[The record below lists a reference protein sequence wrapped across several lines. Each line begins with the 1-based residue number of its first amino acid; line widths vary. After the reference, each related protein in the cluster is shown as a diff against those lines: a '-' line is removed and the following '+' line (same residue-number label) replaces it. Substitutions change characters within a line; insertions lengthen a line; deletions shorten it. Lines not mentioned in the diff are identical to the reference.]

1 MNAFL
6 RDVKYSIR
14 MFFKNPGFTFTAVA
28 ALALVIGSTTAIFSI
43 VNVLLL
49 KPLGI
54 PEPDSL
60 VVLST
65 TSKSDT
71 GEGDASSP
79 AKFEH
84 WRAQTSVIQY
94 VFAGFTFV
102 MNYTGGEM
110 AEQWQ
115 SMKASADAFRCLGI
129 PVIRGRTF
137 TPEEDSPNGPLVT
150 LISQDLWKRRFASDP
165 RILGKASQM
174 RHAHPRT
181 REAIAT

>member
-14 MFFKNPGFTFTAVA
+14 MFLKSPGFTITAVA
-28 ALALVIGSTTAIFSI
+28 ALALGIGATTAVFSI
-43 VNVLLL
+43 VNALLL

-54 PEPDSL
+54 PDPDSL

-84 WRAQTSVIQY
+84 WRTQTSAIQY
-94 VFAGFTFV
+94 VSAGFTFV
-102 MNYTGGEM
+102 MNYTGGELV
-110 AEQWQ
+110 EQWQ
-115 SMKASADAFRCLGI
+115 SMKATADAFR
-129 PVIRGRTF
+129 
-137 TPEEDSPNGPLVT
+137 
-150 LISQDLWKRRFASDP
+150 
-165 RILGKASQM
+165 
-174 RHAHPRT
+174 
-181 REAIAT
+181 